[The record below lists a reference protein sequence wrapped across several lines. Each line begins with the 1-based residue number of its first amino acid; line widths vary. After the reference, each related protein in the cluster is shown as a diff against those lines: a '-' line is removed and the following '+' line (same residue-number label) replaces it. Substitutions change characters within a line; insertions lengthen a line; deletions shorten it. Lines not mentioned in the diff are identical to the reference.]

1 MWYMMATFIETPLL
15 RTESPGRDH
24 PTTTD
29 RARAVLRKA
38 DPSVKFTVE
47 RDILTDAVSW
57 AARSLS
63 PRPPV
68 PVLSGLLIT
77 AEDGLVSIASFD
89 YETSAQLEI
98 EADIEETG
106 RILVSG
112 RLLNDIVRSLPAA
125 PVTVETDGSKVVLT
139 CRSSRFS
146 LATMPVDEYP
156 ALPQMPDSAGTIH
169 GDAFA
174 DAVAQVTVAA
184 SKDDTLPILTAV
196 KMEIE
201 GDRITLLATDRYRLA
216 MKELTW
222 QPADPSISQSLLV
235 KARTLTEVAKS
246 LAGGGDLQ
254 LRLAEGSDLVGFSSG
269 GRRTTS
275 LLVDGD
281 YPKIRAL
288 FPESSPIHA
297 AVQTAPLVEA
307 VKRVALVAERNTAV
321 RMVFS
326 QGQVTLDAG
335 AGDDASANETLDAQL
350 EGDDITVAFNPSY
363 LSEGLN
369 VIDTPFVR
377 FSFTTPPKPA
387 LMTAQQDLEA
397 DEQDDYRY
405 LVMPVR
411 LTH

>member
-1 MWYMMATFIETPLL
+1 M
-15 RTESPGRDH
+15 
-24 PTTTD
+24 
-29 RARAVLRKA
+29 
-38 DPSVKFTVE
+38 KFTVE

-57 AARSLS
+57 TARSLS

-77 AEDGLVSIASFD
+77 AEDGLLSIASFD

-98 EADIEETG
+98 EADIETG
-106 RILVSG
+106 GKILVSG

-125 PVTVETDGSKVVLT
+125 PVTVETEGSKVILT
-139 CRSSRFS
+139 CRNSRFD

-156 ALPQMPDSAGTIH
+156 ALPELPESAGTVD
-169 GDAFA
+169 GSAFA
-174 DAVAQVTVAA
+174 HAVAQVTVAA

-201 GDRITLLATDRYRLA
+201 GDRITFLATDRYRLA

-222 QPADPSISQSLLV
+222 SPADPSISTSLLV
-235 KARTLTEVAKS
+235 KSRTLTEVAKS

-254 LRLAEGSDLVGFSSG
+254 LRLPAESSTSDLVGFSSG

-275 LLVDGD
+275 VLVDGE

-297 AVQTAPLVEA
+297 VAATGPLIEA
-307 VKRVALVAERNTAV
+307 VNRVKLVAERNTAV
-321 RMVFS
+321 RMVFTD
-326 QGQVTLDAG
+326 GQVSLDAG
-335 AGDDASANETLDAQL
+335 TGNDASANESLDASL
-350 EGDDITVAFNPSY
+350 EGDQITVAFNPAY
-363 LSEGLN
+363 LGEGLN
-369 VIDTPFVR
+369 VIDAPFVR
-377 FSFTTPPKPA
+377 FSFTTAPKPA
-387 LMTAQQDLEA
+387 LMTAQQEPDA
-397 DEQDDYRY
+397 PEQDDYRY

-411 LTH
+411 LAN

>member
-1 MWYMMATFIETPLL
+1 M
-15 RTESPGRDH
+15 
-24 PTTTD
+24 
-29 RARAVLRKA
+29 
-38 DPSVKFTVE
+38 KFTVE

-57 AARSLS
+57 TARSLS

-77 AEDGLVSIASFD
+77 AEDGLLSIASFD

-98 EADIEETG
+98 EADIEASG

-125 PVTVETDGSKVVLT
+125 PVTVETDGSKVVVT
-139 CRSSRFS
+139 CRNSRFE
-146 LATMPVDEYP
+146 LATMPVEEYP
-156 ALPQMPDSAGTIH
+156 ALPEMPESAGTVD
-169 GDAFA
+169 GNAFA
-174 DAVAQVTVAA
+174 HAVAQVTVAA

-201 GDRITLLATDRYRLA
+201 GDRITFLATDRYRLA
-216 MKELTW
+216 MKEITW
-222 QPADPSISQSLLV
+222 SPADPSISTSVLV

-246 LAGGGDLQ
+246 LSGGGDLQ
-254 LRLAEGSDLVGFSSG
+254 IRLPRESSSSDLIGFSSG

-275 LLVDGD
+275 VLVDGE

-297 AVQTAPLVEA
+297 VVATSPLVEA
-307 VKRVALVAERNTAV
+307 VNRVKLVAERNTAV

-326 QGQVTLDAG
+326 DGQVALDAG
-335 AGDDASANETLDAQL
+335 TGNDASANESLDAVL
-350 EGDDITVAFNPSY
+350 EGEEITVAFNPAY
-363 LSEGLN
+363 LGEGLN
-369 VIDTPFVR
+369 VIDSPYVR
-377 FSFTTPPKPA
+377 FSFTTAPKPA
-387 LMTAQQDLEA
+387 LMTAQQEPDA
-397 DEQDDYRY
+397 PEQDDYRY

-411 LTH
+411 LTN

>member
-1 MWYMMATFIETPLL
+1 M
-15 RTESPGRDH
+15 
-24 PTTTD
+24 
-29 RARAVLRKA
+29 
-38 DPSVKFTVE
+38 KFTVE

-57 AARSLS
+57 TARSLS

-77 AEDGLVSIASFD
+77 AEDGLVSIAGFD

-98 EADIEETG
+98 EADIETPG

-125 PVTVETDGSKVVLT
+125 PVTVETDGSKVVVT
-139 CRSSRFS
+139 CRSSRFD

-156 ALPQMPDSAGTIH
+156 ALPEMPESAGTVN
-169 GDAFA
+169 GSAFA
-174 DAVAQVTVAA
+174 HAVGQVTVAA
-184 SKDDTLPILTAV
+184 SRDDTLPILTAV

-201 GDRITLLATDRYRLA
+201 GDRITFLATDRYRLA

-222 QPADPSISQSLLV
+222 SPADPSISTSLLV
-235 KARTLTEVAKS
+235 KSRTLTEVAKS

-254 LRLAEGSDLVGFSSG
+254 LRLPRESSTSDLVGFSSG

-275 LLVDGD
+275 VLVDGE

-297 AVQTAPLVEA
+297 VVATGPLVEA
-307 VKRVALVAERNTAV
+307 VNRVKLVAERNTAV
-321 RMVFS
+321 RMVFTD
-326 QGQVTLDAG
+326 GQVSLDAG
-335 AGDDASANETLDAQL
+335 TGNDASANESLDAAL
-350 EGDDITVAFNPSY
+350 EGDEITVAFNPAY
-363 LSEGLN
+363 LGEGLN
-369 VIDTPFVR
+369 VIDAPYVR
-377 FSFTTPPKPA
+377 FSFTTAPKPA
-387 LMTAQQDLEA
+387 LMTAQQEPDAPE
-397 DEQDDYRY
+397 EDDYRY

-411 LTH
+411 LAN

>member
-1 MWYMMATFIETPLL
+1 M
-15 RTESPGRDH
+15 
-24 PTTTD
+24 
-29 RARAVLRKA
+29 
-38 DPSVKFTVE
+38 KFTVE

-57 AARSLS
+57 TARSLS

-77 AEDGLVSIASFD
+77 AEDGLLSIASFD

-98 EADIEETG
+98 EADIEATG

-125 PVTVETDGSKVVLT
+125 PVTVETDGSKVVVT
-139 CRSSRFS
+139 CRNSRFE
-146 LATMPVDEYP
+146 LATMPVEEYP
-156 ALPQMPDSAGTIH
+156 ALPQMPESSGTVD
-169 GDAFA
+169 GSAFA
-174 DAVAQVTVAA
+174 HAVAQVTVAA

-201 GDRITLLATDRYRLA
+201 GDRITFLATDRYRLA
-216 MKELTW
+216 MKEITW
-222 QPADPSISQSLLV
+222 SPADPSISTSVLV

-246 LAGGGDLQ
+246 LSGGGDLQ
-254 LRLAEGSDLVGFSSG
+254 IRLPKESSSSDLIGFSSG

-275 LLVDGD
+275 VLVDGE

-297 AVQTAPLVEA
+297 VVATSPLVEA
-307 VKRVALVAERNTAV
+307 VNRVKLVAERNTAV

-326 QGQVTLDAG
+326 DGQVALDAG
-335 AGDDASANETLDAQL
+335 TGNDASANESLDAVL
-350 EGDDITVAFNPSY
+350 AGEEITVAFNPAY
-363 LSEGLN
+363 LGEGLN
-369 VIDTPFVR
+369 VIDSPYVR
-377 FSFTTPPKPA
+377 FSFTTAPKPA
-387 LMTAQQDLEA
+387 LMTAQQEPDA
-397 DEQDDYRY
+397 PEQDDYRY

-411 LTH
+411 LTN

>member
-1 MWYMMATFIETPLL
+1 MMATFIETPPL

>member
-1 MWYMMATFIETPLL
+1 MLTPHRASVCT
-15 RTESPGRDH
+15 RTPGGW
-24 PTTTD
+24 TSCG
-29 RARAVLRKA
+29 AVRQDLPSERKA
-38 DPSVKFTVE
+38 DTSVKFTVE

-57 AARSLS
+57 TARSLS

-77 AEDGLVSIASFD
+77 AEDGLLSIASFD

-98 EADIEETG
+98 EADIEASG

-125 PVTVETDGSKVVLT
+125 PVTVETDGSKVVVT
-139 CRSSRFS
+139 CRNSRFE
-146 LATMPVDEYP
+146 LATMPVEEYP
-156 ALPQMPDSAGTIH
+156 ALPEMPESAGTVD
-169 GDAFA
+169 GNAFA
-174 DAVAQVTVAA
+174 HAVAQVTVAA

-201 GDRITLLATDRYRLA
+201 GDRITFLATDRYRLA
-216 MKELTW
+216 MKEITW
-222 QPADPSISQSLLV
+222 SPADPSISTSVLV

-246 LAGGGDLQ
+246 LSGGGDLQ
-254 LRLAEGSDLVGFSSG
+254 IRLPRESSSSDLIGFSSG

-275 LLVDGD
+275 VLVDGE

-297 AVQTAPLVEA
+297 VVATSPLVEA
-307 VKRVALVAERNTAV
+307 VNRVKLVAERNTAV

-326 QGQVTLDAG
+326 DGQVALDAG
-335 AGDDASANETLDAQL
+335 TGNDASANESLDAVL
-350 EGDDITVAFNPSY
+350 EGEEITVAFNPAY
-363 LSEGLN
+363 LGEGLN
-369 VIDTPFVR
+369 VIDSPYVR
-377 FSFTTPPKPA
+377 FSFTTAPKPA
-387 LMTAQQDLEA
+387 LMTAQQEPDA
-397 DEQDDYRY
+397 PEQDDYRY

-411 LTH
+411 LTN

>member
-1 MWYMMATFIETPLL
+1 
-15 RTESPGRDH
+15 
-24 PTTTD
+24 
-29 RARAVLRKA
+29 
-38 DPSVKFTVE
+38 VKFTVE

-57 AARSLS
+57 TARSLS

-98 EADIEETG
+98 EADIDTPG
-106 RILVSG
+106 KILVSG

-125 PVTVETDGSKVVLT
+125 PVTVETDGSKVVVT
-139 CRSSRFS
+139 CRNSRFD
-146 LATMPVDEYP
+146 LATMPVEEYP
-156 ALPQMPDSAGTIH
+156 TLPGLPESAGTVD
-169 GDAFA
+169 GSAFA
-174 DAVAQVTVAA
+174 HAVAQVTVAA

-196 KMEIE
+196 KLEIE
-201 GDRITLLATDRYRLA
+201 GDRITFLATDRYRLA

-222 QPADPSISQSLLV
+222 SPADPSISTSLLV
-235 KARTLTEVAKS
+235 KSRTLTEVAKS

-254 LRLAEGSDLVGFSSG
+254 LRLPKEDSTSDLVGFSSG

-275 LLVDGD
+275 VLVDGE

-297 AVQTAPLVEA
+297 VVATGPLVEA
-307 VKRVALVAERNTAV
+307 VNRVKLVAERNTAV

-326 QGQVTLDAG
+326 DGQVALDAG
-335 AGDDASANETLDAQL
+335 TGNDASANESLDAAL
-350 EGDDITVAFNPSY
+350 EGDEITVAFNPAY
-363 LSEGLN
+363 LGEGLN
-369 VIDTPFVR
+369 VIDAPYVR
-377 FSFTTPPKPA
+377 FSFTTAPKPA
-387 LMTAQQDLEA
+387 LMTAQQEPDA
-397 DEQDDYRY
+397 PEQDDYRY

-411 LTH
+411 LTN